1 MTSILSLFSSCL
13 PCFPFV
19 SGSYIKINGVTY
31 SIIRLLGEGGFSY
44 VYLVNQINSSS
55 SGQPSP
61 YALKQIN
68 CLFGTED
75 ESFRNATRE
84 IKNYHRF
91 LNYKTP
97 YIIQSIEEQIISN
110 PDGSIRINI
119 LLPYFTTSL
128 QEIINENVLN
138 NTKLDEKDILK
149 YFIGICRGLKIMHN
163 YKQTTRN
170 VGNLDNDEDLDDDI
184 EEQDTLLNPPDDE
197 FDVESNANT
206 AGGARS
212 NTELQELIPFAHHD
226 LKPANVM
233 LSAEGLPVLVDLG
246 SCSKARYNIR
256 TRQQALSL
264 TDFAQEH
271 CTLPYRAPELLDVET
286 GSQITE
292 ATDIWSLGCLLY
304 CCCFGYSPF
313 EKLEIDQGANL
324 NLAIAQGKY
333 QIPED
338 QNGYSD
344 ELVGLIRKSL
354 QVKAKN
360 RPKVEELLEEALKI
374 GN

>member
-1 MTSILSLFSSCL
+1 MSFLLSILSTCL
-13 PCFPFV
+13 PCFPSL
-19 SGSYIKINGVTY
+19 SGTYLKINNINY
-31 SIIRLLGEGGFSY
+31 NIIRLLGEGGFSY
-44 VYLVNQINSSS
+44 VYLVHSNSSNES
-55 SGQPSP
+55 SP
-61 YALKQIN
+61 YALKQIK
-68 CLFGTED
+68 CLFGMED
-75 ESFRNATRE
+75 ESYRNATRE

-97 YIIQSIEEQIISN
+97 YIIQSIEEEISFN
-110 PDGSIRINI
+110 DDGSIQINI
-119 LLPYFTTSL
+119 LLPYFNTSL
-128 QEIINENVLN
+128 QEIINEHVLN
-138 NTKLDEKDILK
+138 NTKMDEKEILK
-149 YFIGICRGLKIMHN
+149 YFIGICRGLKIMHT
-163 YKQTTRN
+163 YKTTRN
-170 VGNLDNDEDLDDDI
+170 TGTLDNDEEINDDI
-184 EEQDTLLNPPDDE
+184 EEQDTLLQPPEDE
-197 FDVESNANT
+197 FDVDSSTGAT
-206 AGGARS
+206 IGGNS
-212 NTELQELIPFAHHD
+212 TELQEFIPFAHHD

-233 LSAEGLPVLVDLG
+233 ISTEGLPVLIDLG

-286 GSQITE
+286 GSHITE
-292 ATDIWSLGCLLY
+292 STDIWSLGCLLY

-344 ELVGLIRKSL
+344 EIIGIIKKCL
-354 QVKAKN
+354 QVKYKN
-360 RPKVEELLEEALKI
+360 RPKIEEVLEEALKI
-374 GN
+374 SN